1 MDDNGEE
8 GGEVGGTGRRP
19 STTVTATVENGT
31 VGNSY
36 ELHVRLDW
44 LKRVIE
50 AAKGYAAQRWR
61 FNCWAMCQ
69 QNICTVI
76 IQKKWKSIPC

>member
-50 AAKGYAAQRWR
+50 AAKGYAAQ
-61 FNCWAMCQ
+61 
-69 QNICTVI
+69 
-76 IQKKWKSIPC
+76 